1 MPIGRG
7 RGTLEG
13 DVPIEAMIASCTAAF
28 VFGRVTGI

>member
-13 DVPIEAMIASCTAAF
+13 DVPTEAMIVSCTIAF
-28 VFGRVTGI
+28 VFGRVTAI

>member
-13 DVPIEAMIASCTAAF
+13 DVPTEAMIVSCTTAF

>member
-13 DVPIEAMIASCTAAF
+13 DIPTEAMVVSCTAAF
-28 VFGRVTGI
+28 VFGRVTAI